1 VETTMNNTQANG
13 RVAISQ
19 PVASTSPARPGRR
32 WRILGLMLL
41 LLVGSTVVSFVVFR
55 YVAPRVP
62 PELVGTWRVV
72 DGDMKGA
79 TLEFRW
85 YGTGYATKVKQGKI
99 ETAESSVRVRGK
111 RIYMTYQGQRPH
123 EEDTVIQTILT
134 LTDDE
139 LVIRDQDEITY
150 HLVRTSD

>member
-1 VETTMNNTQANG
+1 MNETQANG
-13 RVAISQ
+13 RIATHQ
-19 PVASTSPARPGRR
+19 PAAPPSAARPVRR
-32 WRILGLMLL
+32 WRMLGLMLL

-55 YVAPRVP
+55 YIAPRVP

-85 YGTGYATKVKQGKI
+85 YGTGYATMVKQGKQ

-111 RIYMTYQGQRPH
+111 RIYMTYQGPRPND
-123 EEDTVIQTILT
+123 EDTVIQTILT

-150 HLVRTSD
+150 RLVRTSD